1 MRISDWSSV
10 VCSSDL
16 RVRSDT
22 SGSQENFAEF
32 TVTPELRRQIDFLS
46 YNRSEIS
53 SSRIAHFLQV
63 ASCTANAAKEDFHCC
78 RQLNEFREIFRR
90 NQDSEIDI
98 TTTAYVQRAADSLVK
113 RQEALFTICCLFTE
127 YAHVAFVK

>member
-1 MRISDWSSV
+1 MRISDWSSD

-16 RVRSDT
+16 
-22 SGSQENFAEF
+22 
-32 TVTPELRRQIDFLS
+32 PELRRQIDFPS
-46 YNRSEIS
+46 YNRSEIT

-98 TTTAYVQRAADSLVK
+98 STTDKVQRAADSLVK
-113 RQEALFTICCLFTE
+113 RQEELFTICRRFPEHAHELGR
-127 YAHVAFVK
+127 AHVCLQSLMRTSYAV

>member
-32 TVTPELRRQIDFLS
+32 TVTPELRRQIDFPS
-46 YNRSEIS
+46 YHRSEIT
-53 SSRIAHFLQV
+53 SSRIAHFLEV

-78 RQLNEFREIFRR
+78 RQLNELKEIFRPH
-90 NQDSEIDI
+90 QESKIDI
-98 TTTAYVQRAADSLVK
+98 RTNDKLPRPAHSLVK
-113 RQEALFTICCLFTE
+113 RQE
-127 YAHVAFVK
+127 K